1 MKKIFLFTFLL
12 IGGIVFYHSVFAL
25 TVSPPVVELGGNPGQ
40 EVKSV
45 IRLFNETD
53 QTVNIWTST
62 ADFGAKKG
70 EEGEPVFYEPTEK
83 ENDLSKWIKIIPG
96 PINIP
101 SLSWQSIP
109 FSVKIPENADPG
121 GHYAAIF
128 FGNQP
133 SEKSKAVGIVSK
145 VGSLVLLRV
154 TGDVYEEGKL
164 LNFSLK
170 DKKKFF
176 EFLPVTF
183 EIRFQNSGN
192 VHLKPQGEIVI
203 TDMVGRVEGK
213 VPVNKVRS
221 GGNVLPNSIRK
232 YESAWVKKEY
242 KEPPSTFW
250 GKVLAEKNNF
260 ALGKYRASLTLEYGL
275 NPKKAY
281 GVLYFWVF
289 PWHLILVSV
298 VGFIILILLLYF
310 GIKKYN
316 KWIVEKVLR
325 EREIQKR

>member
-1 MKKIFLFTFLL
+1 MKRLPFLL
-12 IGGIVFYHSVFAL
+12 LLIIFGLGFSQGVLAL
-25 TVSPPVVELGGNPGQ
+25 TVSPPVIELGGNPGQ
-40 EVKSV
+40 EVKSI

-53 QTVNIWTST
+53 QTVNVWTST

-83 ENDLSKWIKIIPG
+83 ENDLSKWIKIVPG
-96 PINIP
+96 PISIP
-101 SLSWQSIP
+101 PLSWQSIP
-109 FSVKIPENADPG
+109 FSVKIPNNADPG

-128 FGNQP
+128 FGNRP
-133 SEKSKAVGIVSK
+133 PEKSKAVGIVSK

-154 TGDVYEEGKL
+154 TGDIHEEGKL
-164 LNFSLK
+164 LTFSLK

-203 TDMVGRVEGK
+203 TDMVGKVEGR

-232 YESAWVKKEY
+232 YEASWVKKEY
-242 KEPPSTFW
+242 REIPSTFW

-260 ALGKYRASLTLEYGL
+260 AFGKYRANLTLEYGL

-289 PWHLILVSV
+289 PWHLILVSAI
-298 VGFIILILLLYF
+298 GFILLILLLYF
-310 GIKKYN
+310 GIKRYN
-316 KWIVEKVLR
+316 RWIIKKALG
-325 EREIQKR
+325 ERNYPKK